1 MATETS
7 SPILI
12 VGAGISG
19 LSLAQYLRKSGIPF
33 RIFDRDAS
41 IVSRTGGWGLTF
53 HWGLP
58 ALKELL
64 PDELYERLRECN
76 VNPNAQDA
84 GKYRFLDLKTGE
96 SLHAAT
102 FPKTGRLRVIRSKLR
117 TLLATGIDIEWSKK
131 CVDISDNQDGV
142 SISFEDGTTANGWLL
157 VASDGANSR
166 IRQCLHPSAFENNPV
181 PVRLLGV
188 TVSYTPEEVASALAI
203 DPYFF
208 QGTHSDSNIYLFFSF
223 LNSPYN
229 TGNDTGNYICQV
241 IISWAESKSI
251 TTPESNQERIALI
264 KRITSDWEPHLRS
277 LIEII
282 PDDAEATTIHLAD
295 WFPTTNREH
304 ERVILMG
311 DAAHTMTM
319 FRGEGG
325 NNATTDAY
333 DFVKRIGPLIEEK
346 NQHREVPW
354 EKFKQALDEYDRD
367 VLTRGRLCVINARQA
382 CLDAHDFSLVTEDS
396 PLVSRRGK

>member
-1 MATETS
+1 MATETTL
-7 SPILI
+7 PILI

-64 PDELYERLRECN
+64 PEELYERLGECN

-117 TLLATGIDIEWSKK
+117 TLLATGIDIEWSKR
-131 CVDISDNQDGV
+131 CVDITTGSGGAT
-142 SISFEDGTTANGWLL
+142 ISFEDGTTAEGWLL
-157 VASDGANSR
+157 VASDGSNSR
-166 IRQCLHPSAFENNPV
+166 IRKYLYPSAFENIPV
-181 PVRLLGV
+181 AVRLLGV
-188 TVSYTPEEVASALAI
+188 TVSYTPEQVASALAI

-241 IISWAESKSI
+241 IVSWAESKDI
-251 TTPESNQERIALI
+251 IIPESNVERIGLI
-264 KRITSDWEPHLRS
+264 KNITSDWTPHLQK

-282 PDDAEATTIHLAD
+282 PGDAEATAIHLAD
-295 WFPTTNREH
+295 WFPTTKREH
-304 ERVILMG
+304 ERVVLMG

-325 NNATTDAY
+325 NNAVTDAY
-333 DFVKRIGPLIEEK
+333 DFAKRIGPLIEQK
-346 NQHREVPW
+346 NQQQEVLW
-354 EKFKQALDEYDRD
+354 ERFNQALDEYDHD
-367 VLTRGRLCVINARQA
+367 VLTRGQPCVTNARRA

-396 PLVSRRGK
+396 PLVSRRSK